1 MIDISKTL
9 VMLHQRLIYL
19 GELLKARVTC
29 DRRLLVCAIECQPS
43 DAVILFVKDICKE
56 VGIPTRC
63 IEVCDHTYDTQDV
76 NVSVALGKLVDEQA
90 DSFYGVREYLVY
102 RKGLKNQ
109 EDFSVSENI
118 RNVEFYLGGA
128 YFCSVGESEPG
139 FYEVFELHHG
149 AEVSE
154 DGKEWLTDGELWQY
168 KVFRSLKSAIDFA
181 VSCRFKG
188 KLPSKP
194 IMVW

>member
-9 VMLHQRLIYL
+9 VMLHQRFIYL

-29 DRRLLVCAIECQPS
+29 DRRYLVCAIECQPT
-43 DAVILFVKDICKE
+43 DAVIGWVKDICKE
-56 VGIPTRC
+56 LGIPRKC

-90 DSFYGVREYLVY
+90 ESFCGLREYLIY
-102 RKGLKNQ
+102 RKGLKYR
-109 EDFSVSENI
+109 EDFTVSEDI
-118 RNVEFYLGGA
+118 RNVEFNLGGY
-128 YFCSVGESEPG
+128 YFCSVGECEPG
-139 FYEVFELHHG
+139 SYEVFELHHG

-168 KVFRSLKSAIDFA
+168 KVFRSLKAAVDFA

-194 IMVW
+194 IKMW